1 MALAGVVAGATM
13 LAGVL
18 VQPLRRRAGS
28 RSAAAGLA
36 LGGAGVA
43 LCIASVSLSSWL
55 VLLPAGSLLGMAY
68 GLCLAG
74 GLTEV
79 EALADRQT
87 RGALTAMFYVLTYVG
102 TGAPF
107 AVTEL
112 SRAVGATAT
121 FSAAWLFGSP
131 GARARTPL
139 TVEAGTALPDPHR

>member
-1 MALAGVVAGATM
+1 M
-13 LAGVL
+13 
-18 VQPLRRRAGS
+18 QPLRRRAGS

-36 LGGAGVA
+36 LGGAGLA

-79 EALADRQT
+79 EALADPQT
-87 RGALTAMFYVLTYVG
+87 RGALTATFYALTYVG
-102 TGAPF
+102 MGAPF

-121 FSAAWLFGSP
+121 FSAACSRAPSRSGGSDGRRRWRPSPP
-131 GARARTPL
+131 GCSSRVRST
-139 TVEAGTALPDPHR
+139 